1 MNTRRIRL
9 VAIGL
14 VSGML
19 VSSLGLPAVSAQATK
34 SGLKA
39 KAKQAETAAMTKWE
53 SLTPEQQQHLTQT
66 WKTDVGKAQA
76 KWQSLTPEQ
85 QQQAMTAGKAE
96 VQKGRQKWQQLPAG
110 TSPTPTP
117 TPAPAT
123 TTAPSTK

>member
-19 VSSLGLPAVSAQATK
+19 VSSLGLSAVSAQPTK

-39 KAKQAETAAMTKWE
+39 KAKQAETTAMTKWE
-53 SLTPEQQQHLTQT
+53 SLTPEQQQQMAQN
-66 WKTDVGKAQA
+66 WNTDVAKAQA

-85 QQQAMTAGKAE
+85 QQQAVTTGKAA
-96 VQKGRQKWQQLPAG
+96 VQKGKQKWQQLPAG
-110 TSPTPTP
+110 T
-117 TPAPAT
+117 TPAPAP
-123 TTAPSTK
+123 TTAPPTK